1 MARANLLLLVLLA
14 GCDDQTERPSPVTNR
29 ASGNPSDSAFALVQ
43 ARGHTAM
50 GVDQYTS
57 FHRFEP
63 LADGGRIALQR
74 DPADSVGVAQIRT
87 HMRAIARAF
96 RLGDFSIPGF
106 VHDRQ
111 VPGTAVMAA
120 RRSLISYAADTL
132 PGGGQVRLRSS
143 DSTAVAA
150 IHEFLAFQR
159 HDHRSPRH
167 GAAH

>member
-1 MARANLLLLVLLA
+1 MSRSILLLLAVLLA
-14 GCDDQTERPSPVTNR
+14 CNDPPGRHRSSTNPDTEDS
-29 ASGNPSDSAFALVQ
+29 SDSAFASVQ

-63 LADGGRIALQR
+63 LHDGGRIALQR
-74 DPADSVGVAQIRT
+74 DPADLAGVAQIRA
-87 HMRAIARAF
+87 HMRTIAGAF

-106 VHDRQ
+106 VHDRE

-120 RRSLISYAADTL
+120 RRDLISYMADTL

-143 DSTAVAA
+143 DSTAVEA

-159 HDHRSPRH
+159 HDHRSN

>member
-1 MARANLLLLVLLA
+1 MSRSILLLLAVLLA
-14 GCDDQTERPSPVTNR
+14 CNDPPGRHRSSTNPDTEDS
-29 ASGNPSDSAFALVQ
+29 SDSAFASVQ

-63 LADGGRIALQR
+63 LNDGGRITLQR
-74 DPADSVGVAQIRT
+74 DPADSAGVTRIRAHLRT
-87 HMRAIARAF
+87 IAGAF

-106 VHDRQ
+106 VHDRE

-120 RRSLISYAADTL
+120 RRALIRYTADTL
-132 PGGGQVRLRSS
+132 PGGGQVRLQTS

-159 HDHRSPRH
+159 HDHRAN

>member
-1 MARANLLLLVLLA
+1 MVRAAILA
-14 GCDDQTERPSPVTNR
+14 VVVILGGCLDGGGTR
-29 ASGNPSDSAFALVQ
+29 ADGTPPAAGKDSDSAFALVQ

-63 LADGGRIALQR
+63 LPDGGRIALQR
-74 DPADSVGVAQIRT
+74 DAADSAGAAQIRA
-87 HMRAIARAF
+87 HMRTIASAF
-96 RLGDFSIPGF
+96 ERGDFSLPGF
-106 VHDRQ
+106 VHGRE

-120 RRSLISYAADTL
+120 RRSRIYYTTDSL

-143 DSTAVAA
+143 DPVAVAA

-159 HDHRSPRH
+159 HDHRRP
-167 GAAH
+167 

>member
-1 MARANLLLLVLLA
+1 MSRSTLLLLAVLLA
-14 GCDDQTERPSPVTNR
+14 CNDPPGRHRSSTNQD
-29 ASGNPSDSAFALVQ
+29 SEDSSDSAFALVQ

-57 FHRFEP
+57 FHRFEA
-63 LADGGRIALQR
+63 LDDGGRIALQR
-74 DPADSVGVAQIRT
+74 DPADSAGVARIRA
-87 HMRAIARAF
+87 HLRSIAGAF

-106 VHDRQ
+106 VHDRE

-120 RRSLISYAADTL
+120 RRALIKYTADTL
-132 PGGGQVRLRSS
+132 PGGGQVRLQTS
-143 DSTAVAA
+143 DSAAVAA

-159 HDHRSPRH
+159 HDHRSN